1 MLKIYFCSFLQAKEA
16 VKRVMIQRFGDVC
29 EPMGAFGSISCGV
42 LYLFLVHLFSP
53 PSASKTSVKIL
64 TQGPIMIHV
73 HVNTT
78 QKFQIPSPHSPKQ
91 WFPAPKPVCFLLFAL
106 WKPTAQIRV
115 QPSTPY
121 LPSQSWAWLQDYLQ
135 SRSWPPMLNDRHLPE
150 KNKGTPASTSPE
162 SHPGTSCYTTEPQC
176 ENESQER
183 QSLNSTATPV
193 GDTQKI
199 CGETRKPGC

>member
-53 PSASKTSVKIL
+53 PSASQTSVKIL

-91 WFPAPKPVCFLLFAL
+91 
-106 WKPTAQIRV
+106 
-115 QPSTPY
+115 
-121 LPSQSWAWLQDYLQ
+121 
-135 SRSWPPMLNDRHLPE
+135 
-150 KNKGTPASTSPE
+150 
-162 SHPGTSCYTTEPQC
+162 
-176 ENESQER
+176 
-183 QSLNSTATPV
+183 
-193 GDTQKI
+193 
-199 CGETRKPGC
+199 